1 MSGRIPQN
9 FIDEV
14 LRRTDIVELI
24 GNYIRLKKTGKNY
37 SACCPF
43 HNEKSPSFSV
53 NRDKQFY
60 HCFGC
65 GASGNALS
73 FVMQYEHREFLDS
86 LEHLAHKVGLSLP
99 ESSQQQQQVSYQ
111 PLYDILEAAAQFF
124 EQQLQ
129 HAPQRDK
136 AHTYL
141 QKRGLDSQ
149 TISHWRI
156 GYAPAGWDN
165 LYKTF
170 ADNPEKIKLLQDV
183 GLIVH
188 NEQRDSYYDAMRD
201 RVIFPIRDYR
211 GRVIAFGGRV
221 LDDSK
226 PKYLN
231 SPESPIFHKGEEL
244 YGFYESKQAKQ
255 SLTKIMVVEGY
266 LDVIAVHQAG
276 FPFAVATLGTATS
289 TTHIERIFKSV
300 PEAIFCFDGDN
311 AGQKAAWRALES
323 ALPALKEGVSA
334 QFLFLPNDHD
344 PDSFIKENGTESF
357 ANTLK
362 QTLSLA
368 DFLFNQLSTDLKLDS
383 LEGKSRL
390 ASLAKPLIEK
400 VPVGVYRQLLW
411 QRLSQLTGLDE
422 QALKAAM
429 PIKNASSEQVTPLAD
444 TPPKNRSFA
453 IPRREF
459 ITASVKPKNLA
470 GRTSLCDKAIQL
482 LLQQPNAVLGLNI
495 NSLEPMP
502 DNQLL
507 RDVWQFCTLK
517 PDSTSISIL
526 GAWQGTDEGSHLQAL
541 AEDTEFFEALDAKL
555 ALQDILL
562 QLRIQQLELA
572 RKHGSGLAATVK
584 LNKELHAAQKEL
596 ELIKQALAKKPS

>member
-1 MSGRIPQN
+1 MAGRIPQN

-14 LRRTDIVELI
+14 LRHTDIVDLI
-24 GNYIRLKKTGKNY
+24 GNYVRLKKAGKNY

-43 HNEKSPSFSV
+43 HHEKTPSFSV

-73 FVMQYEHREFLDS
+73 FVMHYEHQEFMEALES
-86 LEHLAHKVGLSLP
+86 LAGKAGLALP
-99 ESSQQQQQVSYQ
+99 ENSQQQEQVSRK
-111 PLYDILEAAAQFF
+111 PLYDILEEAAVFF

-129 HAPQRDK
+129 QSPQRDK
-136 AHTYL
+136 AQAYL
-141 QKRGLDSQ
+141 SKRGLDSQ
-149 TISHWRI
+149 TIKHWRI

-165 LYKTF
+165 LYKNF
-170 ADNPEKIKLLQDV
+170 ADNAEKVKLLQDV

-201 RVIFPIRDYR
+201 RVIFPIRDNR

-231 SPESPIFHKGEEL
+231 SPESPIFHKSEEL

-255 SLTKIMVVEGY
+255 TFNKVMVVEGY

-289 TTHIERIFKSV
+289 STHIERIFKSV
-300 PEAIFCFDGDN
+300 PDVIFCFDGDN
-311 AGQKAAWRALES
+311 AGRKAAWRALES
-323 ALPALKEGVSA
+323 ALPTLKEGVSA
-334 QFLFLPNDHD
+334 QFLFLPDDHD
-344 PDSFIKENGTESF
+344 PDSLIKERGAESF
-357 ANTLK
+357 ADVLK
-362 QTLSLA
+362 EGLSLA
-368 DFLFNQLSTDLKLDS
+368 DFLFNHLSIDLRLDS

-429 PIKNASSEQVTPLAD
+429 PIKESA
-444 TPPKNRSFA
+444 PPVKTEANPQHPPQSHTFA

-459 ITASVKPKNLA
+459 IDPSVKPKNLA
-470 GRTSLCDKAIQL
+470 GRSSLSDKAIQL
-482 LLQQPNAVLGLNI
+482 LIQKPEAANSINLEKYAELFVQEAPLLFEVIEFCLKQQNCS
-495 NSLEPMP
+495 SLA
-502 DNQLL
+502 L
-507 RDVWQFCTLK
+507 
-517 PDSTSISIL
+517 L
-526 GAWQGTDEGSHLQAL
+526 GAWQGTTEGLHLQAL
-541 AEDTEFFEALDAKL
+541 AEDTAFLPALNVEAELTDIINQLHIQRLKKALDNSPDLMTTIKL
-555 ALQDILL
+555 KK
-562 QLRIQQLELA
+562 E
-572 RKHGSGLAATVK
+572 LAATT
-584 LNKELHAAQKEL
+584 A
-596 ELIKQALAKKPS
+596 ALAKK

>member
-24 GNYIRLKKTGKNY
+24 GNYIRLKKAGKNY

-86 LEHLAHKVGLSLP
+86 LEHLATKVGLSLP
-99 ESSQQQQQVSYQ
+99 ETSQQQEQVSRK
-111 PLYDILEAAAQFF
+111 PLYDILEEAALFF

-129 HAPQRDK
+129 LSAQRDK
-136 AHTYL
+136 AHAYL
-141 QKRGLDSQ
+141 TKRGLDTQ
-149 TISHWRI
+149 TIKDWRI

-170 ADNPEKIKLLQDV
+170 ASHPEKIKLLQDV

-201 RVIFPIRDYR
+201 RVIFPIRDSR

-255 SLTKIMVVEGY
+255 SLTKVMVVEGY

-276 FPFAVATLGTATS
+276 FTFAVATLGTATS

-300 PEAIFCFDGDN
+300 PEVVFCFDGDN

-344 PDSFIKENGTESF
+344 PDSFIKANGTEAF

-368 DFLFNQLSTDLKLDS
+368 DFLFNQLSNDLKLDS

-429 PIKNASSEQVTPLAD
+429 PIKTVSTEPSTTAPSSVSQPVVTA
-444 TPPKNRSFA
+444 
-453 IPRREF
+453 PRLVQ
-459 ITASVKPKNLA
+459 THLKPKSLA
-470 GRTSLCDKAIQL
+470 GRSSLSDKAIQL
-482 LLQQPNAVLGLNI
+482 LLQQPNAVLALNI
-495 NSLEPMP
+495 DALEPMP

-507 RDVWQFCTLK
+507 RDVWQFCTVK

-526 GAWQGTDEGSHLQAL
+526 GAWQGTDEGLHLQAL
-541 AEDTEFFEALDAKL
+541 AEDAAFIPALNVQQEL
-555 ALQDILL
+555 HDILN
-562 QLRIQQLELA
+562 QLRVSQLKTLLSQQS
-572 RKHGSGLAATVK
+572 SGLAETLRLK
-584 LNKELHAAQKEL
+584 KELAQL
-596 ELIKQALAKKPS
+596 VNTLAKKPS

>member
-1 MSGRIPQN
+1 MTGRIPQN

-14 LRRTDIVELI
+14 LRRTDIVDLI
-24 GNYIRLKKTGKNY
+24 GASIRLKKTGKNY

-53 NRDKQFY
+53 NREKQFY

-73 FVMQYEHREFLDS
+73 FVMQHEHREFIDG
-86 LEHLAHKVGLSLP
+86 LEYLANKAGMSLP
-99 ESSQQQQQVSYQ
+99 ETSQQQNQVSRQ

-129 HAPQRDK
+129 SSPQRDK
-136 AHTYL
+136 AQAYL
-141 QKRGLDSQ
+141 QKRGLDSA
-149 TISHWRI
+149 TIQQWRI

-165 LYKTF
+165 LVKAL
-170 ADNPEKIKLLQDV
+170 ADTPEKQALLLEV

-188 NEQRDSYYDAMRD
+188 QEQRDSYYDAMRE
-201 RVIFPIRDYR
+201 RVIFPIRDFR

-255 SLTKIMVVEGY
+255 NFTKVMVVEGY

-276 FPFAVATLGTATS
+276 LPFAIATLGTATS
-289 TTHIERIFKSV
+289 TTHLERIFRSV
-300 PEAIFCFDGDN
+300 PEVVFCFDGDN
-311 AGQKAAWRALES
+311 AGRKAAWRALES
-323 ALPALKEGVSA
+323 TLPTLKEGVGA
-334 QFLFLPNDHD
+334 NFVFLPDGHD
-344 PDSFIKENGTESF
+344 PDSLVKAEGTEAF
-357 ANTLK
+357 NQRLREG
-362 QTLSLA
+362 LSLA
-368 DFLFNQLSTDLKLDS
+368 DFLFNHLAIDLRLDS

-390 ASLAKPLIEK
+390 ASLAKPFIEK

-422 QALKAAM
+422 QALKSAM
-429 PIKNASSEQVTPLAD
+429 PLAPPTIPNTNYETAKTTPTSQPKRHYPAAAN
-444 TPPKNRSFA
+444 PPKLRS
-453 IPRREF
+453 
-459 ITASVKPKNLA
+459 LA
-470 GRTSLCDKAIQL
+470 GRSSLSDKAIQL
-482 LLQQPNAVLGLNI
+482 LLQKPDAAL
-495 NSLEPMP
+495 SLELTQIPLSS
-502 DNQLL
+502 DTNLL
-507 RDVWQFCTLK
+507 LEVIKFCQAQ

-526 GAWQGTDEGSHLQAL
+526 GAWQGTEEGQHLQAL
-541 AEDTEFFEALDAKL
+541 AEDTAFIPALNVEEEL
-555 ALQDILL
+555 HDILNQLKVHQLNALL
-562 QLRIQQLELA
+562 QQPSL
-572 RKHGSGLAATVK
+572 GLAETMRLK
-584 LNKELHAAQKEL
+584 KELKA
-596 ELIKQALAKKPS
+596 LITTLAKKPQ

>member
-1 MSGRIPQN
+1 
-9 FIDEV
+9 
-14 LRRTDIVELI
+14 
-24 GNYIRLKKTGKNY
+24 
-37 SACCPF
+37 
-43 HNEKSPSFSV
+43 
-53 NRDKQFY
+53 
-60 HCFGC
+60 
-65 GASGNALS
+65 SGNALS

-86 LEHLAHKVGLSLP
+86 LEHLATKVGLSLP
-99 ESSQQQQQVSYQ
+99 ETSQQQEQVSRK
-111 PLYDILEAAAQFF
+111 PLYDILEEAALFF

-129 HAPQRDK
+129 LSAQRDK
-136 AHTYL
+136 AHAYL
-141 QKRGLDSQ
+141 TKRGLDTQ
-149 TISHWRI
+149 TIKDWRI

-170 ADNPEKIKLLQDV
+170 ASHPEKIKLLQDV

-201 RVIFPIRDYR
+201 RVIFPIRDSR

-255 SLTKIMVVEGY
+255 SLTKVMVVEGY

-300 PEAIFCFDGDN
+300 PEVVFCFDGDN

-344 PDSFIKENGTESF
+344 PDSLIKEHGAESF

-362 QTLSLA
+362 EGLSLA
-368 DFLFNQLSTDLKLDS
+368 DFLFNQLTTDLRLDS

-429 PIKNASSEQVTPLAD
+429 PIKTVSNENEQTTSQKSISTNTTTL
-444 TPPKNRSFA
+444 PKL
-453 IPRREF
+453 IPR
-459 ITASVKPKNLA
+459 PKQSFRGLDGIISA
-470 GRTSLCDKAIQL
+470 QDWAIQILIQNPNYAQKLDYQTLSKEL
-482 LLQQPNAVLGLNI
+482 LSE
-495 NSLEPMP
+495 NSLLINLIHFFQENP
-502 DNQLL
+502 N
-507 RDVWQFCTLK
+507 
-517 PDSTSISIL
+517 ISIPATL
-526 GAWQGTDEGSHLQAL
+526 GAWAG
-541 AEDTEFFEALDAKL
+541 DTEEGKKIRALINSPSFSTEKESE
-555 ALQDILL
+555 QTLL
-562 QLRIQQLELA
+562 YLITQLKIDMAEYHRKNATGLKAISEWRKRI
-572 RKHGSGLAATVK
+572 
-584 LNKELHAAQKEL
+584 KEL
-596 ELIKQALAKKPS
+596 EQIKNSIGKSLS